1 MQKPSPGS
9 SSGEAAGGRRADA
22 DARHVMA
29 VGLGPAARVWRC
41 RQRGAPE
48 DRSLSVAFI
57 GLFVEFTLRHTI
69 TSVLM
74 AQPRLVDLLDPATT
88 ALVTQECQG
97 GVIGP
102 QAGLPMLAEEARR
115 EAIPNIAKLLT
126 SARAAQAAVV
136 HCLIQRR
143 PDGRGSN
150 TNARL
155 FASAKSF
162 SADLTPGSPGASVLP
177 EFGPEPTDLV
187 LTRLHG
193 AGPMTGTELDSVLR
207 NLGIKTI
214 VGVGVS
220 VNVAIT
226 NFAMDA
232 VNRGY
237 QFVLPRD
244 AVSGFPREYA
254 EAVIDNT
261 LALLTTVTTTDAV
274 VEAWASLTS

>member
-1 MQKPSPGS
+1 MPKPTL
-9 SSGEAAGGRRADA
+9 AD
-22 DARHVMA
+22 
-29 VGLGPAARVWRC
+29 L
-41 RQRGAPE
+41 
-48 DRSLSVAFI
+48 I
-57 GLFVEFTLRHTI
+57 
-69 TSVLM
+69 
-74 AQPRLVDLLDPATT
+74 DPATT

-102 QAGLPMLAEEARR
+102 QAGLPLLAEEARR
-115 EAIPNIAKLLT
+115 EAVPNIATLLYA
-126 SARAAQAAVV
+126 ARQADVTVV

-155 FASAKSF
+155 FAAGKSF
-162 SADLTPGSPGASVLP
+162 TADLTPGGPGGAVLP
-177 EFGPEPTDLV
+177 ELGPQPSDLV
-187 LTRLHG
+187 LTRTHG
-193 AGPMTGTELDSVLR
+193 VGPMTGTDLDAVLR
-207 NLGIKTI
+207 NLHIKTI

-220 VNVAIT
+220 VNIAIT

-244 AVSGFPREYA
+244 AVAGYPRNYA

-261 LALLTTVTTTDAV
+261 LALLATVTTTS
-274 VEAWASLTS
+274 EIIKTWGSFTAS

>member
-1 MQKPSPGS
+1 MPQP
-9 SSGEAAGGRRADA
+9 
-22 DARHVMA
+22 
-29 VGLGPAARVWRC
+29 
-41 RQRGAPE
+41 
-48 DRSLSVAFI
+48 
-57 GLFVEFTLRHTI
+57 TLTE
-69 TSVLM
+69 
-74 AQPRLVDLLDPATT
+74 LLNPATT

-115 EAIPNIAKLLT
+115 EAIPNIGRLLAA
-126 SARAAQAAVV
+126 ARAANVHVV

-150 TNARL
+150 NNARL
-155 FASAKSF
+155 FAAGKSF

-177 EFGPEPTDLV
+177 ELGPEPSDLV

-193 AGPMTGTELDSVLR
+193 VGPMTGTDLDSVLR
-207 NLGIKTI
+207 NLGVTTI

-232 VNRGY
+232 VNRAY

-244 AVSGFPREYA
+244 AVAGFPREYA
-254 EAVIDNT
+254 ESVIDNT
-261 LALLTTVTTTDAV
+261 LALLATVTTTDAV
-274 VEAWASLTS
+274 IEAWKSLAA

>member
-1 MQKPSPGS
+1 MPQPT
-9 SSGEAAGGRRADA
+9 
-22 DARHVMA
+22 
-29 VGLGPAARVWRC
+29 
-41 RQRGAPE
+41 
-48 DRSLSVAFI
+48 LS
-57 GLFVEFTLRHTI
+57 
-69 TSVLM
+69 
-74 AQPRLVDLLDPATT
+74 DLLDPTTT

-115 EAIPNIAKLLT
+115 EAIPNIAKLLAA
-126 SARAAQAAVV
+126 ARAARVTVV
-136 HCLIQRR
+136 HCLLNRR

-155 FASAKSF
+155 FAAGKSF
-162 SADLTPGSPGASVLP
+162 PADLTPGSAGASLLP
-177 EFGPEPTDLV
+177 EFGPESTDLV
-187 LTRLHG
+187 LTRTHG
-193 AGPMTGTELDSVLR
+193 IGPMTGTDLDSVLR
-207 NLGIKTI
+207 NLGIRTI

-226 NFAMDA
+226 NFVMDA

-244 AVSGFPREYA
+244 AVSGYPREYA
-254 EAVIDNT
+254 ESVIDNT

-274 VEAWASLTS
+274 IQAWKELAGS

>member
-1 MQKPSPGS
+1 M
-9 SSGEAAGGRRADA
+9 
-22 DARHVMA
+22 
-29 VGLGPAARVWRC
+29 PA
-41 RQRGAPE
+41 
-48 DRSLSVAFI
+48 
-57 GLFVEFTLRHTI
+57 
-69 TSVLM
+69 
-74 AQPRLVDLLDPATT
+74 PRLLDLIDPATT

-115 EAIPNIAKLLT
+115 EAIPNIVELV
-126 SARAAQAAVV
+126 QAARSAGVTVV

-155 FASAKSF
+155 FQAGKSF
-162 SADLTPGSPGASVLP
+162 AADLSPGSPGGSILP
-177 EFGPEPTDLV
+177 EIGTDSADLV
-187 LTRLHG
+187 LTRTHG
-193 AGPMTGTELDSVLR
+193 AGPMTGTDLDSVLR
-207 NLGIKTI
+207 NMNVKAI

-226 NFAMDA
+226 NFVLDA

-244 AVSGFPREYA
+244 AVAGFPREYA
-254 EAVIDNT
+254 DAVIDNT
-261 LALLTTVTTTDAV
+261 LALLATVTASRAVIDAWTPTTG
-274 VEAWASLTS
+274 

>member
-1 MQKPSPGS
+1 M
-9 SSGEAAGGRRADA
+9 
-22 DARHVMA
+22 
-29 VGLGPAARVWRC
+29 
-41 RQRGAPE
+41 
-48 DRSLSVAFI
+48 
-57 GLFVEFTLRHTI
+57 
-69 TSVLM
+69 
-74 AQPRLVDLLDPATT
+74 PRPNLTQLLDPSTT

-115 EAIPNIAKLLT
+115 EAIPNIGRLLAA
-126 SARAAQAAVV
+126 ARAADVTVV

-155 FASAKSF
+155 FAAGASF
-162 SADLTPGSPGASVLP
+162 GADLTPGTPGGAVLP
-177 EFGPEPTDLV
+177 EFGPAEEDLV
-187 LTRLHG
+187 LTRTHG
-193 AGPMTGTELDSVLR
+193 VGPMTGTDLDSVLR

-220 VNVAIT
+220 VNIAIT
-226 NFAMDA
+226 NLVMDA

-254 EAVIDNT
+254 DAVIDNT
-261 LALLTTVTTTDAV
+261 LSLLASVTTAEQIVDTWSNAPG
-274 VEAWASLTS
+274 